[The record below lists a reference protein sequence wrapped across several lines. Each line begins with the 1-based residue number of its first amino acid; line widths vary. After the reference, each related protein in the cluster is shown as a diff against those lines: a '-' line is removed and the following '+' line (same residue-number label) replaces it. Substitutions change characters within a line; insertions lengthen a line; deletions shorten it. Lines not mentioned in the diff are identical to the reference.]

1 MERLSFA
8 PFTDITDDEEILKEI
23 NAQTIRILKDER
35 MRKEE
40 TDLVDPKRIVR
51 FLKSDLARR
60 MQRADKAGKLKK
72 EQPFVMEI
80 PAERLKEEFPEN
92 ETILIQ
98 GIIDAFFEEDG
109 DIVLMDYKTDRVDK
123 ITDLIKRYKVQ
134 TEYYKEALSRI
145 TGKDVKEIF
154 LYSFSF
160 SESIAI

>member
-1 MERLSFA
+1 
-8 PFTDITDDEEILKEI
+8 
-23 NAQTIRILKDER
+23 
-35 MRKEE
+35 
-40 TDLVDPKRIVR
+40 
-51 FLKSDLARR
+51 
-60 MQRADKAGKLKK
+60 
-72 EQPFVMEI
+72 MEI
-80 PAERLKEEFPEN
+80 PAGRLKEEFPEN